1 MCLVRAALRPQPLKL
16 ARLLGS
22 GHGGPDSTTILR
34 LNIMNRGTPRRVMK
48 KQGNQDQNQKSLQ
61 EKGAGSCPTYEI
73 PNPLPVDVRS
83 IVDHSRKRSK
93 EIL

>member
-1 MCLVRAALRPQPLKL
+1 
-16 ARLLGS
+16 
-22 GHGGPDSTTILR
+22 
-34 LNIMNRGTPRRVMK
+34 MK